1 MTGRE
6 LKQYRKKARCT
17 QEEAARA
24 LGVSQT
30 YLSLLE
36 TDKRPLTEKLWTKA
50 VKKFNLPLTEL
61 PSKASEYKV
70 VPTTDDQLTHELS
83 MLGYSGFQHWKPSRK
98 KNPADVLLSAL
109 ISDNRDARLVE
120 ALPWLLLEFPDMEW
134 GSLLKTT
141 KAYDQQ
147 NRLGFVA
154 NLARQLAELWGDE
167 TKAAKLRRV
176 EAKLEPSKL
185 EREDTL
191 CNQRMTN
198 AERNWLLTERPEEA
212 KNWNLVA
219 DWRPEHV
226 RYAQD
231 KNS

>member
-61 PSKASEYKV
+61 TSKASEYRV

-109 ISDNRDARLVE
+109 NSDNRDARNVE
-120 ALPWLLLEFPDMEW
+120 GLPFIVIAYPDMDW
-134 GSLLKTT
+134 NSIITT
-141 KAYDQQ
+141 AKIYDLQ
-147 NRLGFVA
+147 NRLGFIVT
-154 NLARQLAELWGDE
+154 LARQLAEMWGEDK
-167 TKAAKLRRV
+167 KAEKLRKV
-176 EAKLEPSKL
+176 EARLEPSKL
-185 EREDTL
+185 EREDVL
-191 CNQRMTN
+191 CNKRMTN
-198 AERNWLLTERPEEA
+198 AERKWLAVERPEEA
-212 KNWNLVA
+212 KHWNLVTGFKA
-219 DWRPEHV
+219 EHI
-226 RYAQD
+226 RYAR
-231 KNS
+231 